1 MSTLNRTITRWQ
13 GIGLIATTFLG
24 TGVFILPQLTI
35 ASAGDWA
42 IWTWAL
48 LLLGIAPL
56 AWVFA
61 ELGKRYSHAGGPAFF
76 VQEAF
81 GVRYGHI
88 IGLLFVCVVPIGAPA
103 ALMMTL
109 EFVKPLVALT
119 SLQLLIVQLSII
131 GCLFFVNIRGLQLSG
146 KIQLA
151 LTLLIATVVGVMLI
165 AFLNS
170 DAPVADNI
178 VKGSSSGVM
187 VAISLA
193 IWGFLGIEAVTHLSA
208 EFRDVE
214 KDFVPSV
221 LLGVAV
227 VGVIYMLCTYLSML
241 SPNTGNTESL
251 AMVDAFQI
259 LIGDGGRWVIAILGV
274 VSGIATVNIYFAS
287 VARLAWVL
295 SKDGVLPAQL
305 KTLNQHNVPMNALS
319 TMLTISCLI
328 VLGAYFSEQ
337 PFEAMVRWV
346 NGVFVIIYAA
356 SMLAAWRLLDAK
368 HRPSIII
375 ALLVCVVFAI
385 CLGATMIYAV
395 VLAAALVLWLR
406 VNPPTARPRQS
417 NN

>member
-1 MSTLNRTITRWQ
+1 MGTLNKTITRWQ

-24 TGVFILPQLTI
+24 TGVFILPQLTL
-35 ASAGDWA
+35 ASAGNWA
-42 IWTWAL
+42 IWTWGL
-48 LLLGIAPL
+48 LLLGIMPL

-81 GVRYGHI
+81 GIRYGHI
-88 IGLLFVCVVPIGAPA
+88 IGLLFLCVVPIGAPA

-109 EFVKPLVALT
+109 EFVKPLVYLT
-119 SLQLLIVQLSII
+119 SLQLLIAQLCII
-131 GCLFFVNIRGLQLSG
+131 GCLFLINIRGLQLSG

-151 LTLLIATVVGVMLI
+151 LTLLITAVVGVMLI
-165 AFLNS
+165 AFVNS

-178 VKGSSSGVM
+178 LEGSSSGVM
-187 VAISLA
+187 IAVSLA

-214 KDFVPSV
+214 KDFVPAV
-221 LLGVAV
+221 LLGTAV

-241 SPNTGNTESL
+241 SPNTASTEHL
-251 AMVDAFQI
+251 AMVDAFQL
-259 LIGDGGRWVIAILGV
+259 LIGDGGRWVIGVLGV
-274 VSGIATVNIYFAS
+274 ISGIATVNIYFAS

-295 SKDGVLPAQL
+295 SKDGVLPAPLQ
-305 KTLNQHNVPMNALS
+305 TLNQYSVPMNALT
-319 TMLTISCLI
+319 TMLSISCLI

-337 PFEAMVRWV
+337 PFEAMVKWV

-356 SMLAAWRLLDAK
+356 SMLAAWRLLEAK

-375 ALLVCVVFAI
+375 GLLVCVVFAI
-385 CLGATMIYAV
+385 CLGVSMIYAV
-395 VLAAALVLWLR
+395 ILAAALVVWLNI
-406 VNPPTARPRQS
+406 NPPVVTEASQ
-417 NN
+417 